1 MGPTRV
7 VPEAN
12 SSLGDQ
18 CAMNSIVN
26 IKSDALVYDY
36 KNIFLNEPEVI
47 PEKED
52 ERMAIGKK
60 R

>member
-1 MGPTRV
+1 
-7 VPEAN
+7 
-12 SSLGDQ
+12 
-18 CAMNSIVN
+18 MNSIVN
-26 IKSDALVYDY
+26 IKSDALVYEY
-36 KNIFLNEPEVI
+36 KNIFLNEPEVV